1 MAPEALD
8 TGMRNP
14 TPHNLA
20 LSPPAIH
27 VASYGNPILR
37 LTEGA
42 GMYPALWKGSN
53 PLEPLLLVSLLRA
66 RETILVHKNMVD
78 VQEKIIQTTSRM

>member
-1 MAPEALD
+1 
-8 TGMRNP
+8 MRNP
-14 TPHNLA
+14 TPHNVA

-27 VASYGNPILR
+27 VAPYGNPILR
-37 LTEGA
+37 PTEGA

-66 RETILVHKNMVD
+66 RETNLVHKNIVD
-78 VQEKIIQTTSRM
+78 VQEKITQTTSRM